1 MDNQS
6 TGIVEIIVTPKIGEY
21 DLVLRIDKNT
31 SWAEKN
37 VILQWP
43 EKPFI
48 DILDDDIMNLEI
60 NNEEA
65 SSETNANVNSWELS
79 PVIEY
84 LLVILFIICIGLTM
98 GTIVRL
104 NKTKKPIIEWEQN
117 LTALSTLEVE
127 KDLIVQPTLILDSPL
142 LDNKSHIEI
151 QNTQSDASN
160 ISSIDEIFD

>member
-1 MDNQS
+1 
-6 TGIVEIIVTPKIGEY
+6 
-21 DLVLRIDKNT
+21 
-31 SWAEKN
+31 
-37 VILQWP
+37 
-43 EKPFI
+43 
-48 DILDDDIMNLEI
+48 DIMNLEI